1 MKGCYSDS
9 ETQCQFTE
17 SSSSIRK
24 YLEGMALATWHYTSN
39 DVTVQP

>member
-24 YLEGMALATWHYTSN
+24 YLEGTALAWHYTSN